1 MTTFIEMYGFYL
13 KGYPNIQLS
22 DKLTKEQKIVLSVL
36 LFRCKHPNVRVGI
49 SFKELAQQCNLT
61 VETVKNSLEGLKSLD
76 VITFNEITDTYN
88 IECNIPKEYRDK
100 LFRDTILAVN
110 NKITDNIPA
119 SHNMKMLHSKETT
132 NNQNEDVS
140 KQIIEIQND
149 IESLNERFNKVN
161 NKLDNIITILNNQ
174 HNLTNK

>member
-49 SFKELAQQCNLT
+49 TFKELAQQCNLT

-76 VITFNEITDTYN
+76 VITFNERTDTYN
-88 IECNIPKEYRDK
+88 IKCNIPKEYRDK
-100 LFRDTILAVN
+100 LFRDATLAVKA
-110 NKITDNIPA
+110 KIVDNTEIA
-119 SHNMKMLHSKETT
+119 DNRYEELSKR
-132 NNQNEDVS
+132 
-140 KQIIEIQND
+140 IIEIQND
-149 IESLNERFNKVN
+149 IESLNKIYNKIN
-161 NKLDNIITILNNQ
+161 NILNDT
-174 HNLTNK
+174 HNLTSKLLGIKQ